1 MQTRVDDWWA
11 TKYKVVFIY
20 TLDPRLRI
28 VNEENTKYT
37 VTFNMI
43 QALIATEYIGGVGS
57 TKQDI
62 LTQILNFGSF
72 ITPSTEQTEE
82 PKTIKPV
89 YEKAL
94 EKMGSPLLNKVKDER
109 ADGVKKLVEKRLK
122 LE

>member
-94 EKMGSPLLNKVKDER
+94 EKTGSPLLNKVKDER